1 MARMG
6 VAILVCVVVLALD
19 VTAGIL
25 GIEAQAAQN
34 KVMFQGIGFFVFLTE
49 NHRGVLKTKC
59 FVVYGFASSCMAGN
73 GILAQWSLRLS
84 N

>member
-34 KVMFQGIGFFVFLTE
+34 KVMFQGIGIFFPNRKSQRGFE
-49 NHRGVLKTKC
+49 NEMFRSLWFC
-59 FVVYGFASSCMAGN
+59 FIMHG
-73 GILAQWSLRLS
+73 W
-84 N
+84 

>member
-34 KVMFQGIGFFVFLTE
+34 KVMFQGIGIFF
-49 NHRGVLKTKC
+49 
-59 FVVYGFASSCMAGN
+59 Y
-73 GILAQWSLRLS
+73 
-84 N
+84 